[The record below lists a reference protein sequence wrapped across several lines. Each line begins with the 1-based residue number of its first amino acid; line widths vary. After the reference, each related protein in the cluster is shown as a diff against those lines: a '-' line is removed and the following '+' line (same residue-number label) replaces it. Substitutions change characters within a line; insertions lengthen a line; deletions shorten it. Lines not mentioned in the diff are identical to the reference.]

1 MDLLV
6 PFSSATPCSP
16 SLGPALTDKRQKA
29 LGSSTGE
36 HPVDSQHNDRSQRGY
51 QDRPKVE
58 SGNPRAADELY
69 NEPSDGGT
77 YHIPTT
83 TVSRNPP
90 GSLPGIISLPKIPAI
105 SPTMILDTIPISIYR
120 SILHSHL
127 PLSPRVVARQQY
139 SGPKRSSAHLFTR
152 LPKVRGLGNWA
163 SYISFHRKL
172 GGRRAQIANEVVG
185 GLSKEKPAYLAI

>member
-1 MDLLV
+1 MTAPSV
-6 PFSSATPCSP
+6 ATKIDQRLNPVT
-16 SLGPALTDKRQKA
+16 PAPPM
-29 LGSSTGE
+29 SC
-36 HPVDSQHNDRSQRGY
+36 
-51 QDRPKVE
+51 
-58 SGNPRAADELY
+58 
-69 NEPSDGGT
+69 
-77 YHIPTT
+77 TT
-83 TVSRNPP
+83 NPP
-90 GSLPGIISLPKIPAI
+90 GSLPGIISLPRIPAI